1 MMKKWIR
8 RLTQTQ
14 MIVIGFCLVILT
26 GTLLLMLPVS
36 TREGVV
42 TSPVDALFT
51 TVSASC
57 VTGLIIADTYQ
68 YWSMFGQIVIICLI
82 QIGGLGFMTIGVFF
96 AMVLRKKI
104 GLWVRGTLQESVNFM
119 QTGGIV
125 RLAKKI
131 IMGTA
136 IFEGTGALILSIHFS
151 RTMEPAQA
159 VYYGIFHSVSAFCNA
174 GFDLMGKDGEY
185 ISLTGYSGDWVVNL
199 VIMLLIIIGG
209 IGFFIW
215 NDLSEHKL
223 YFWRWRLHTKITILM
238 TLILI
243 FGGAAVLF
251 VLEYN
256 NTLVGRPV
264 DEQILCSLFGSVTA
278 RTAGF
283 NTVDTA
289 ALTDSSKL
297 FTSLLMFIG
306 GSPGSTAGGIKTT
319 TFVVLIAYVYS
330 ALFDK
335 KECSMFGRRLSTDAI
350 HKASTV
356 LCTNLILCVTAVL
369 IIVTATSLDVTDVI
383 FEVASAMGT
392 VGMSA
397 GITRDLDTVSKL
409 VLIFLMFCGRVGSM
423 TFALSLKGHK
433 VEPPVKLP
441 EEQVMIG

>member
-1 MMKKWIR
+1 MKKIIR

-14 MIVIGFCLVILT
+14 MIVIGFCLVILS
-26 GTLLLMLPVS
+26 GTILLMLPIS

-42 TSPVDALFT
+42 TSPIDALFT

-68 YWSMFGQIVIICLI
+68 YWSIFGQIVIISLI

-96 AMVLRKKI
+96 AVVLRKKI
-104 GLWVRGTLQESVNFM
+104 GLWVRGTLQESVNIM

-131 IMGTA
+131 IIGTA
-136 IFEGTGALILSIHFS
+136 VFEGTGALILSIHFS
-151 RTMEPAQA
+151 RTMDWGQA

-185 ISLTGYSGDWVVNL
+185 ISLTVYSGDWTVNL

-215 NDLSEHKL
+215 NDLSENKL
-223 YFWRWRLHTKITILM
+223 HFRRWKLHTKITILM
-238 TLILI
+238 TLALV

-251 VLEYN
+251 ALEYN
-256 NTLVGRPV
+256 NTLAGRPL

-297 FTSLLMFIG
+297 FTALLMFIG

-319 TFVVLIAYVYS
+319 TFVVLAASVYS
-330 ALFDK
+330 GLFDK
-335 KECSMFGRRLSTDAI
+335 RECSMFGRRLSRDVVR
-350 HKASTV
+350 KASTV
-356 LCTNLILCVTAVL
+356 LCTNLMLCVTAVL

-397 GITRDLDTVSKL
+397 GITRDLDAVSKIS
-409 VLIFLMFCGRVGSM
+409 LIFLMFCGRVGSM

-433 VEPPVKLP
+433 VEPPVRLP
-441 EEQVMIG
+441 EEEVMIG

>member
-1 MMKKWIR
+1 MKKMIR

-14 MIVIGFCLVILT
+14 MIVIGFCLVILS
-26 GTLLLMLPVS
+26 GTILLMLPIS

-42 TSPVDALFT
+42 TSPIDALFT

-68 YWSMFGQIVIICLI
+68 YWSIFGQIVIISLI

-96 AMVLRKKI
+96 AVVLRKKI
-104 GLWVRGTLQESVNFM
+104 GLWVRGTLQESVNIM

-131 IMGTA
+131 IIGTA
-136 IFEGTGALILSIHFS
+136 VFEGTGALILSIHFS
-151 RTMEPAQA
+151 RTMDWGQA

-185 ISLTGYSGDWVVNL
+185 ISLTGYSGDWTVNL

-215 NDLSEHKL
+215 NDLSENKL
-223 YFWRWRLHTKITILM
+223 HFRRWKLHTKITILM
-238 TLILI
+238 TLALV

-251 VLEYN
+251 ALEYN
-256 NTLVGRPV
+256 NTLAGRPL

-283 NTVDTA
+283 NTLDTA

-297 FTSLLMFIG
+297 FTALLMFIG

-319 TFVVLIAYVYS
+319 TFVVLAASVYS
-330 ALFDK
+330 GLFDK
-335 KECSMFGRRLSTDAI
+335 RECSMFGRRLSRDVVR
-350 HKASTV
+350 KASTV
-356 LCTNLILCVTAVL
+356 LCTNLMLCVTAVL

-397 GITRDLDTVSKL
+397 GITRNLDAVSKIS
-409 VLIFLMFCGRVGSM
+409 LIFLMFCGRVGSM

-433 VEPPVKLP
+433 VEPPVRLP
-441 EEQVMIG
+441 EEEVMIG

>member
-1 MMKKWIR
+1 MKKMIR

-14 MIVIGFCLVILT
+14 MIVIGFCLVILS
-26 GTLLLMLPVS
+26 GTILLMLPIS

-42 TSPVDALFT
+42 TPPIDALFT

-68 YWSMFGQIVIICLI
+68 YWSIFGQIVIISLI

-96 AMVLRKKI
+96 AVVLRKKI
-104 GLWVRGTLQESVNFM
+104 GLWVRGTLQESVNIM

-131 IMGTA
+131 IIGTA
-136 IFEGTGALILSIHFS
+136 VFEGTGALILSIHFS
-151 RTMEPAQA
+151 RTMDWGQA

-185 ISLTGYSGDWVVNL
+185 ISLTGYSGDWTVNL

-215 NDLSEHKL
+215 NDLSENKL
-223 YFWRWRLHTKITILM
+223 HFRRWKLHTKITILM
-238 TLILI
+238 TLALV

-256 NTLVGRPV
+256 NTLAGRPL

-297 FTSLLMFIG
+297 FTALLMFIG

-319 TFVVLIAYVYS
+319 TFVVLAASVYS
-330 ALFDK
+330 GLFDK
-335 KECSMFGRRLSTDAI
+335 RECSMFGRRLSRDVVR
-350 HKASTV
+350 KASTV
-356 LCTNLILCVTAVL
+356 LCTNLMLCVTAVL

-397 GITRDLDTVSKL
+397 GITRDMDAVSKIS
-409 VLIFLMFCGRVGSM
+409 LIFLMFCGRVGSM

-433 VEPPVKLP
+433 VEPPVRLP
-441 EEQVMIG
+441 EEEVMIG

>member
-1 MMKKWIR
+1 MKKIIR

-14 MIVIGFCLVILT
+14 MIVIGFCLVILS
-26 GTLLLMLPVS
+26 GTILLMLPIS

-42 TSPVDALFT
+42 TSPIDALFT

-68 YWSMFGQIVIICLI
+68 YWSIFGQIVIISLI

-96 AMVLRKKI
+96 AVVLRKKI
-104 GLWVRGTLQESVNFM
+104 GLWVRGTLQESVNIM

-131 IMGTA
+131 IIGTA
-136 IFEGTGALILSIHFS
+136 VFEGTGALILSIHFS
-151 RTMEPAQA
+151 RTMDWGQA

-185 ISLTGYSGDWVVNL
+185 ISLTGYSGDWTVNL

-215 NDLSEHKL
+215 NDLSENKL
-223 YFWRWRLHTKITILM
+223 HFRRWKLHTKITILM
-238 TLILI
+238 TLALV

-251 VLEYN
+251 ALEYN
-256 NTLVGRPV
+256 NTLAGRSL

-297 FTSLLMFIG
+297 FTALLMFIG

-319 TFVVLIAYVYS
+319 TFVVLAASVYS
-330 ALFDK
+330 GLFDK
-335 KECSMFGRRLSTDAI
+335 RECSMFGRRLSRDVVR
-350 HKASTV
+350 KASTV
-356 LCTNLILCVTAVL
+356 LCTNLMLCVTAVL
-369 IIVTATSLDVTDVI
+369 IIVTATSLGVTDVI

-397 GITRDLDTVSKL
+397 GITRDLDAVSKIS
-409 VLIFLMFCGRVGSM
+409 LIFLMFCGRVGSM

-433 VEPPVKLP
+433 VEPPVRLP
-441 EEQVMIG
+441 EEEVMIG

>member
-1 MMKKWIR
+1 MKKIIR

-14 MIVIGFCLVILT
+14 MIVIGFCLVILS
-26 GTLLLMLPVS
+26 GTILLMLPIS

-42 TSPVDALFT
+42 TSPIDALFT

-68 YWSMFGQIVIICLI
+68 YWSIFGQIVIISLI

-96 AMVLRKKI
+96 AVVLRKKI
-104 GLWVRGTLQESVNFM
+104 GLWVRGTLQESVNIM

-131 IMGTA
+131 IIGTA
-136 IFEGTGALILSIHFS
+136 VFEGTGALILSIHFS
-151 RTMEPAQA
+151 RTMDWGQA

-185 ISLTGYSGDWVVNL
+185 ISLTGYSGDWTVNL

-215 NDLSEHKL
+215 NDLSENKL
-223 YFWRWRLHTKITILM
+223 HFRRWKLHTEITILM
-238 TLILI
+238 TLALV

-251 VLEYN
+251 ALEYN
-256 NTLVGRPV
+256 NTLAGRPL

-283 NTVDTA
+283 NTLDTA

-297 FTSLLMFIG
+297 FTALLMFIG
-306 GSPGSTAGGIKTT
+306 GSPGSSAGGI
-319 TFVVLIAYVYS
+319 
-330 ALFDK
+330 
-335 KECSMFGRRLSTDAI
+335 
-350 HKASTV
+350 
-356 LCTNLILCVTAVL
+356 
-369 IIVTATSLDVTDVI
+369 
-383 FEVASAMGT
+383 
-392 VGMSA
+392 
-397 GITRDLDTVSKL
+397 
-409 VLIFLMFCGRVGSM
+409 
-423 TFALSLKGHK
+423 
-433 VEPPVKLP
+433 
-441 EEQVMIG
+441 

>member
-1 MMKKWIR
+1 MIKKLIR

-36 TREGVV
+36 TREGIV
-42 TSPVDALFT
+42 TPPVNALFT
-51 TVSASC
+51 AVSASC
-57 VTGLIIADTYQ
+57 VTGLVIADTYQ
-68 YWSMFGQIVIICLI
+68 YWSMFGQCVILLLI

-96 AMVLRKKI
+96 AIVLRRKI

-119 QTGGIV
+119 QTGGVV

-136 IFEGTGALILSIHFS
+136 LFEGAGALILAIRFG
-151 RTMEPAQA
+151 RTMDVGQA
-159 VYYGIFHSVSAFCNA
+159 LYYGVFHSVSAFCNA
-174 GFDLMGKDGEY
+174 GFDLMGKDGAY
-185 ISLTGYSGDWVVNL
+185 ISLTEYSGDWVVNL

-215 NDLSEHKL
+215 NDITETGLHIR
-223 YFWRWRLHTKITILM
+223 RWSLHTKITILM

-243 FGGAAVLF
+243 FGGAALLL
-251 VLEYN
+251 VLEYD
-256 NTLVGRPV
+256 NTLVGRPLN
-264 DEQILCSLFGSVTA
+264 EQILCSLFGSVTA

-283 NTVDTA
+283 NTVDTG

-297 FTSLLMFIG
+297 LTTVLMFIG

-319 TFVVLIAYVYS
+319 TAIVLLASVVS
-330 ALFDK
+330 GLFQK
-335 KECSMFGRRLSTDAI
+335 RECSLFGRRIGEDTI
-350 HKASTV
+350 RKAGTV
-356 LCTNLILCVTAVL
+356 LCTNLMLSVAAVL
-369 IIVTATSLDVTDVI
+369 IIVTASSLDVTDVM

-397 GITRDLDTVSKL
+397 GITRDLGTVSKL
-409 VLIFLMFCGRVGSM
+409 VLIFLMFCGRIGSF

-441 EEQVMIG
+441 EEKVMIG

>member
-1 MMKKWIR
+1 MKKMIR

-14 MIVIGFCLVILT
+14 MIVIGFCLVILS
-26 GTLLLMLPVS
+26 GTILLMLPIS

-42 TSPVDALFT
+42 TPPIDALFT

-68 YWSMFGQIVIICLI
+68 YWSIFGQIVIISLI

-96 AMVLRKKI
+96 AVVLRKKI
-104 GLWVRGTLQESVNFM
+104 GLWVRGTLQESVNIM

-131 IMGTA
+131 IIGTA
-136 IFEGTGALILSIHFS
+136 VFEGTGALILSIHFS
-151 RTMEPAQA
+151 RTMDWGQA

-185 ISLTGYSGDWVVNL
+185 ISLTGYSGDWTVNL

-215 NDLSEHKL
+215 NDLSENKL
-223 YFWRWRLHTKITILM
+223 HFRRWKLHTKITILM
-238 TLILI
+238 TLALV

-256 NTLVGRPV
+256 NTLAGRPL

-297 FTSLLMFIG
+297 FTALLMFIG

-319 TFVVLIAYVYS
+319 TFVVLAASVYS
-330 ALFDK
+330 GLFDK
-335 KECSMFGRRLSTDAI
+335 RECSMFGRRLSRDVVR
-350 HKASTV
+350 KASTV
-356 LCTNLILCVTAVL
+356 LCTNLMLCVTAVL

-397 GITRDLDTVSKL
+397 GITRDMDAVSKIS
-409 VLIFLMFCGRVGSM
+409 LIFLMFCGRVGSM
-423 TFALSLKGHK
+423 TFALSLK
-433 VEPPVKLP
+433 
-441 EEQVMIG
+441 

>member
-1 MMKKWIR
+1 MKKIIR

-14 MIVIGFCLVILT
+14 MIVIGFCLVILS
-26 GTLLLMLPVS
+26 GTILLMLPIS

-42 TSPVDALFT
+42 TSPIDALFT

-68 YWSMFGQIVIICLI
+68 YWSIFGQIVIISLI

-96 AMVLRKKI
+96 AVVLRKKI
-104 GLWVRGTLQESVNFM
+104 GLWVRGTLQESVNIM

-131 IMGTA
+131 IIGTA
-136 IFEGTGALILSIHFS
+136 VFEGTGALILSIHFS
-151 RTMEPAQA
+151 RTMDWGQA

-185 ISLTGYSGDWVVNL
+185 ISLTGYSGDWTVNL

-215 NDLSEHKL
+215 NDLSENKL
-223 YFWRWRLHTKITILM
+223 HFRRWKLHTKITILM
-238 TLILI
+238 TLALV

-251 VLEYN
+251 AIEYN
-256 NTLVGRPV
+256 NTLAGRPL

-297 FTSLLMFIG
+297 FTALLMFIG

-319 TFVVLIAYVYS
+319 TFVVLAASVYS
-330 ALFDK
+330 GLFDK
-335 KECSMFGRRLSTDAI
+335 RECSMFGRRLSRDVVR
-350 HKASTV
+350 KASTV
-356 LCTNLILCVTAVL
+356 LCTNLMLCVTAVL

-397 GITRDLDTVSKL
+397 GITRDLDAVSKIS
-409 VLIFLMFCGRVGSM
+409 LIFLMFCGRVGSM

-433 VEPPVKLP
+433 VEPPVRLP
-441 EEQVMIG
+441 EEEVMIG

>member
-1 MMKKWIR
+1 MKKMIR

-14 MIVIGFCLVILT
+14 MIVIGFCLVILS
-26 GTLLLMLPVS
+26 GTILLMLPIS

-42 TSPVDALFT
+42 TPPIDALFT

-68 YWSMFGQIVIICLI
+68 YWSIFGQIVIISLI

-96 AMVLRKKI
+96 AVVLRKKI
-104 GLWVRGTLQESVNFM
+104 GLWVRGTLQESVNIM

-131 IMGTA
+131 IIGTA
-136 IFEGTGALILSIHFS
+136 VFEGTGALILSIHFS
-151 RTMEPAQA
+151 RTMDWGQA

-185 ISLTGYSGDWVVNL
+185 ISLTGYSGDWTVNL

-215 NDLSEHKL
+215 NDLSENKL
-223 YFWRWRLHTKITILM
+223 HFRRWKLHTKITILM
-238 TLILI
+238 TLALV

-256 NTLVGRPV
+256 NTLAGRPL

-297 FTSLLMFIG
+297 FTALLMFIG
-306 GSPGSTAGGIKTT
+306 GSPGSTAGGMKTT
-319 TFVVLIAYVYS
+319 TFVVLAASVYS
-330 ALFDK
+330 GLFDK
-335 KECSMFGRRLSTDAI
+335 RECSMFGRRLSRDVVR
-350 HKASTV
+350 KASTV
-356 LCTNLILCVTAVL
+356 LCTNLMLCVTAVL

-397 GITRDLDTVSKL
+397 GITRDMDAVSKIS
-409 VLIFLMFCGRVGSM
+409 LIFLMFCGRVGSM

-433 VEPPVKLP
+433 VEPPVRLP
-441 EEQVMIG
+441 EEEVMIG

>member
-1 MMKKWIR
+1 MKKIIR

-14 MIVIGFCLVILT
+14 MIVIGFCLVILS
-26 GTLLLMLPVS
+26 GTILLMLPIS

-42 TSPVDALFT
+42 TSPIDALFT

-68 YWSMFGQIVIICLI
+68 YWSIFGQIVIISLI

-96 AMVLRKKI
+96 AVVLRKKI
-104 GLWVRGTLQESVNFM
+104 GLWVRGTLQESVNIM

-131 IMGTA
+131 IIGTA
-136 IFEGTGALILSIHFS
+136 VFEGTGALILSIHFS
-151 RTMEPAQA
+151 RTMDWGQA

-185 ISLTGYSGDWVVNL
+185 ISLTGYSGDWTVNL

-215 NDLSEHKL
+215 NDLSENKL
-223 YFWRWRLHTKITILM
+223 HFRRWKLHTKITILM
-238 TLILI
+238 TLALV

-251 VLEYN
+251 ALEYN
-256 NTLVGRPV
+256 NTLAGRPL

-297 FTSLLMFIG
+297 FTALLMFIG

-319 TFVVLIAYVYS
+319 TFVVLAASVYS
-330 ALFDK
+330 GLFDK
-335 KECSMFGRRLSTDAI
+335 RECSMFGRRLSRDVVR
-350 HKASTV
+350 KASTV
-356 LCTNLILCVTAVL
+356 LCTNLMLCVTAVL

-397 GITRDLDTVSKL
+397 GITRDMDAVSKIS
-409 VLIFLMFCGRVGSM
+409 LIFLMFCGRVGSM

-433 VEPPVKLP
+433 VEPPVRLP
-441 EEQVMIG
+441 EEEVMIG

>member
-1 MMKKWIR
+1 MIKRWLR

-14 MIVIGFCLVILT
+14 MILIGFCMVEVI
-26 GTLLLMLPVS
+26 GTLLLMLPIS
-36 TREGVV
+36 TRAGVV
-42 TSPVDALFT
+42 TPPVNALFT
-51 TVSASC
+51 AVSSSC
-57 VTGLIIADTYQ
+57 VTGLVIADTYQ
-68 YWSMFGQIVIICLI
+68 YWSTFGQCVILFLI

-96 AMVLRKKI
+96 AIVLRKKI

-119 QTGGIV
+119 QTGGVV

-131 IMGTA
+131 IIGTA
-136 IFEGTGALILSIHFS
+136 IFEGTGAVILALRFS
-151 RTMEPAQA
+151 QTMEPGQA
-159 VYYGIFHSVSAFCNA
+159 VYYGIFHSISAFCNA
-174 GFDLMGKDGEY
+174 GFDLMGKDGAY
-185 ISLTGYSGDWVVNL
+185 VSLTGYSGDWVVNM

-215 NDLSEHKL
+215 SDLAENGLHIR
-223 YFWRWRLHTKITILM
+223 RWKLHTKITILM

-243 FGGAAVLF
+243 FGGAALLYVF
-251 VLEYN
+251 EYN
-256 NTLVGRPV
+256 NTLVGRPL

-297 FTSLLMFIG
+297 LTIILMFIG

-319 TFVVLIAYVYS
+319 TAVVLFAS
-330 ALFDK
+330 AAAGLFQK
-335 KECSMFGRRLSTDAI
+335 KECSMFGRRVGEDAVK
-350 HKASTV
+350 KACTV
-356 LCTNLILCVTAVL
+356 LCINLMLCVTAVL
-369 IIVTATSLDVTDVI
+369 IIVTASSIDVTDVM

-397 GITRDLDTVSKL
+397 GITRDLGTVSRL
-409 VLIFLMFCGRVGSM
+409 VLIFLMFCGRVGSF

>member
-68 YWSMFGQIVIICLI
+68 YWSIFGQIVIICLI

-159 VYYGIFHSVSAFCNA
+159 VYYGIFHSISAFCNA

-185 ISLTGYSGDWVVNL
+185 VSLTGYSGDWVVNL

>member
-1 MMKKWIR
+1 MIKKLIR

-36 TREGVV
+36 TREGIV
-42 TSPVDALFT
+42 TPPVNALFT
-51 TVSASC
+51 AVSASC
-57 VTGLIIADTYQ
+57 VTGLVIADTYQ
-68 YWSMFGQIVIICLI
+68 YWSMFGQCVILLLI

-96 AMVLRKKI
+96 AIVLRKKI
-104 GLWVRGTLQESVNFM
+104 GLWVRGTLQESVNIM

-131 IMGTA
+131 IIGTA
-136 IFEGTGALILSIHFS
+136 VIEGLGALILAARFS
-151 RTMEPAQA
+151 RTMEAGQA
-159 VYYGIFHSVSAFCNA
+159 VYYGIFHSISAFCNA
-174 GFDLMGKDGEY
+174 GFDLMGKNGEY
-185 ISLTGYSGDWVVNL
+185 ISLTEYSGDWVVNI

-215 NDLSEHKL
+215 NDLSENKL
-223 YFWRWRLHTKITILM
+223 NFRRYRLHTKITILM
-238 TLILI
+238 TLALI
-243 FGGAAVLF
+243 FGGAFLLF
-251 VLEYN
+251 IFEYG
-256 NTLVGRPV
+256 NTLAGRPL

-283 NTVDTA
+283 NTVDTG

-297 FTSLLMFIG
+297 LTTLLMFIG

-319 TFVVLIAYVYS
+319 TAAVLIAYVS
-330 ALFDK
+330 ASLFQK
-335 KECSMFGRRLSTDAI
+335 KECSMFGRRLDDDAVR
-350 HKASTV
+350 KASTV
-356 LCTNLILCVTAVL
+356 LW
-369 IIVTATSLDVTDVI
+369 LDVTDVM

-397 GITRDLDTVSKL
+397 GITRDLGNLSKL
-409 VLIFLMFCGRVGSM
+409 VLIFLMFCGRIGSM

-433 VEPPVKLP
+433 VDPPVKLP
-441 EEQVMIG
+441 AEQVMIG

>member
-1 MMKKWIR
+1 MKKIIR

-14 MIVIGFCLVILT
+14 MIVIGFCLVILS
-26 GTLLLMLPVS
+26 GTILLMLPIS

-42 TSPVDALFT
+42 TPPIDALFT

-68 YWSMFGQIVIICLI
+68 YWSIFGQIVIISLI

-96 AMVLRKKI
+96 AVVLRKKI
-104 GLWVRGTLQESVNFM
+104 GLWVRGTLQESVNIM

-131 IMGTA
+131 IIGTA
-136 IFEGTGALILSIHFS
+136 VFEGTGALILSIHFS
-151 RTMEPAQA
+151 RTMDWGQA

-185 ISLTGYSGDWVVNL
+185 ISLTGYSGDWTVNL

-215 NDLSEHKL
+215 NDLSENKL
-223 YFWRWRLHTKITILM
+223 HFRRWKLHTKITILM
-238 TLILI
+238 TLALV

-251 VLEYN
+251 ALEYN
-256 NTLVGRPV
+256 NTLAGRPL

-297 FTSLLMFIG
+297 FTALLMFIG

-319 TFVVLIAYVYS
+319 TFVVLAASVYS
-330 ALFDK
+330 GLFDK
-335 KECSMFGRRLSTDAI
+335 RECSMFGRRLSRDVVR
-350 HKASTV
+350 KASTV
-356 LCTNLILCVTAVL
+356 LCTNLMLCVTAVL

-397 GITRDLDTVSKL
+397 GITRNLDAVSKIS
-409 VLIFLMFCGRVGSM
+409 LIFLMFCGRVGSM

-433 VEPPVKLP
+433 VEPPVRLP
-441 EEQVMIG
+441 EEEVMIG

>member
-1 MMKKWIR
+1 MKKMIR

-14 MIVIGFCLVILT
+14 MIVIGFCLVILS
-26 GTLLLMLPVS
+26 GTILLMLPIS

-42 TSPVDALFT
+42 TPPIDALFT

-68 YWSMFGQIVIICLI
+68 YWSIFGQIVIISLI

-96 AMVLRKKI
+96 AVVLRKKI
-104 GLWVRGTLQESVNFM
+104 GLWVRGTLQESVNIM

-131 IMGTA
+131 IIGTA
-136 IFEGTGALILSIHFS
+136 VFEGTGALILSIHFS
-151 RTMEPAQA
+151 RTMDWGQA

-185 ISLTGYSGDWVVNL
+185 ISLTGYSGDWTVNL

-215 NDLSEHKL
+215 NDLSENKL
-223 YFWRWRLHTKITILM
+223 HFRRWKLHTKITILM
-238 TLILI
+238 TLALV

-256 NTLVGRPV
+256 NTLAGRPL

-297 FTSLLMFIG
+297 FTALLMFIG

-319 TFVVLIAYVYS
+319 TFVVLAASVYS
-330 ALFDK
+330 GLFDK
-335 KECSMFGRRLSTDAI
+335 RECSMFGRRLSRDVVR
-350 HKASTV
+350 KASTV
-356 LCTNLILCVTAVL
+356 LCTNLMLCVTAVL

-397 GITRDLDTVSKL
+397 GITRDLDAVSKIS
-409 VLIFLMFCGRVGSM
+409 LIFLMFCGRVGSM

-433 VEPPVKLP
+433 VEPPVRLP
-441 EEQVMIG
+441 EEEVMIG

>member
-1 MMKKWIR
+1 MKKIIR

-14 MIVIGFCLVILT
+14 MIVIGFCLVILS
-26 GTLLLMLPVS
+26 GTILLMLPIS

-42 TSPVDALFT
+42 TSPIDALFT

-68 YWSMFGQIVIICLI
+68 YWSIFGQIVIISLI

-96 AMVLRKKI
+96 AVVLRKKI
-104 GLWVRGTLQESVNFM
+104 GLWVRGTLQESVNIM

-131 IMGTA
+131 IIGTA
-136 IFEGTGALILSIHFS
+136 VFEGTGALILSIHFS
-151 RTMEPAQA
+151 RTMDWGQA

-185 ISLTGYSGDWVVNL
+185 ISLTGYSGDWTVNL

-215 NDLSEHKL
+215 NDLSENKL
-223 YFWRWRLHTKITILM
+223 HFRRWKLHTKITILM
-238 TLILI
+238 TLALV

-251 VLEYN
+251 ALEYN
-256 NTLVGRPV
+256 NTLAGRPL

-283 NTVDTA
+283 NTLDTA

-297 FTSLLMFIG
+297 FTALLMFIG

-319 TFVVLIAYVYS
+319 TFVVLAASVYS
-330 ALFDK
+330 GLFDK
-335 KECSMFGRRLSTDAI
+335 RECSMFGRRLSRDVVR
-350 HKASTV
+350 KASTV
-356 LCTNLILCVTAVL
+356 LCTNLMLCVTAVL

-397 GITRDLDTVSKL
+397 GITRNLDAVSKIS
-409 VLIFLMFCGRVGSM
+409 LIFLMFCGRVGSM

-433 VEPPVKLP
+433 VEPPVRLP
-441 EEQVMIG
+441 EEEVMIG

>member
-1 MMKKWIR
+1 MKKIIR

-14 MIVIGFCLVILT
+14 MIVIGFCLVILS
-26 GTLLLMLPVS
+26 GTILLMLPIS

-42 TSPVDALFT
+42 TSPIDALFT

-68 YWSMFGQIVIICLI
+68 YWSIFGQIVIISLI

-96 AMVLRKKI
+96 AVVLRKKI
-104 GLWVRGTLQESVNFM
+104 GLWVRGTLQESVNIM

-131 IMGTA
+131 IIGTA
-136 IFEGTGALILSIHFS
+136 VFEGTGALILSIHFS
-151 RTMEPAQA
+151 RTMDWGQS

-185 ISLTGYSGDWVVNL
+185 ISLTGYSGDWTVNL

-215 NDLSEHKL
+215 NDLSENKL
-223 YFWRWRLHTKITILM
+223 HFRRWKLHTKITILM
-238 TLILI
+238 TLALV

-251 VLEYN
+251 ALEYN
-256 NTLVGRPV
+256 NTLAGRPL

-297 FTSLLMFIG
+297 FTALLMFIG

-319 TFVVLIAYVYS
+319 TFVVLAASVYS
-330 ALFDK
+330 GLFDK
-335 KECSMFGRRLSTDAI
+335 RECSMFGRRLSRDVVR
-350 HKASTV
+350 KASTV
-356 LCTNLILCVTAVL
+356 LCTNLMLCVTAVL

-397 GITRDLDTVSKL
+397 GITRNLDAVSKIS
-409 VLIFLMFCGRVGSM
+409 LIFLMFCGRVGSM

-433 VEPPVKLP
+433 VEPPVRLP
-441 EEQVMIG
+441 EEEVMIG

>member
-1 MMKKWIR
+1 MKKIIR

-14 MIVIGFCLVILT
+14 MIVIGFCLVILS
-26 GTLLLMLPVS
+26 GTILLMLPIS
-36 TREGVV
+36 TSEGVV
-42 TSPVDALFT
+42 TSPIDALFT

-68 YWSMFGQIVIICLI
+68 YWSIFGQIVIISLI

-96 AMVLRKKI
+96 AVVLRKKI
-104 GLWVRGTLQESVNFM
+104 GLWVRGTLQESVNIM

-131 IMGTA
+131 IIGTA
-136 IFEGTGALILSIHFS
+136 VFEGTGALILSIHFS
-151 RTMEPAQA
+151 RTMDWGQA

-185 ISLTGYSGDWVVNL
+185 ISLTGYSGDWTVNL

-215 NDLSEHKL
+215 NDLSENKL
-223 YFWRWRLHTKITILM
+223 HFRRWKLHTKITILM
-238 TLILI
+238 TLALV

-251 VLEYN
+251 ALEYN
-256 NTLVGRPV
+256 NTLAGRPL

-297 FTSLLMFIG
+297 FTALLMFIG

-319 TFVVLIAYVYS
+319 TFVVLAASVYS
-330 ALFDK
+330 GLFDK
-335 KECSMFGRRLSTDAI
+335 RECSMFGRRLSRDVVR
-350 HKASTV
+350 KASTV
-356 LCTNLILCVTAVL
+356 LCTNLMLCVTAVL

-397 GITRDLDTVSKL
+397 GITRDLDAVSKIS
-409 VLIFLMFCGRVGSM
+409 LIFLMFCGRVGSM

-433 VEPPVKLP
+433 VEPPVRLP
-441 EEQVMIG
+441 EEEVMIG

>member
-1 MMKKWIR
+1 MKKMIR

-14 MIVIGFCLVILT
+14 MIVIGFCLVILS
-26 GTLLLMLPVS
+26 GTILLMLPIS

-42 TSPVDALFT
+42 TPPIDALFT

-68 YWSMFGQIVIICLI
+68 YWSIFGQIVIISLI

-96 AMVLRKKI
+96 AVVLRKKI
-104 GLWVRGTLQESVNFM
+104 GLWVRGTLQESVNIM

-131 IMGTA
+131 IIGTA
-136 IFEGTGALILSIHFS
+136 VFEGTGALILSIHFS
-151 RTMEPAQA
+151 RTMDWGQA

-185 ISLTGYSGDWVVNL
+185 ISLTGYSGDWTVNL

-215 NDLSEHKL
+215 NDLSENKL
-223 YFWRWRLHTKITILM
+223 HFRRWKLHTKITILM
-238 TLILI
+238 TLALV

-256 NTLVGRPV
+256 NTLAGRPL

-297 FTSLLMFIG
+297 FTVLLMFIG

-319 TFVVLIAYVYS
+319 TFVVLAASVYS
-330 ALFDK
+330 GLFDK
-335 KECSMFGRRLSTDAI
+335 RECSMFGRRLSRDVVR
-350 HKASTV
+350 KASTV
-356 LCTNLILCVTAVL
+356 LCTNLMLCVTAVL

-397 GITRDLDTVSKL
+397 GITRDMDAVSKIS
-409 VLIFLMFCGRVGSM
+409 LIFLMFCGRVGSM

-433 VEPPVKLP
+433 VEPPVRLP
-441 EEQVMIG
+441 EEEVMIG

>member
-1 MMKKWIR
+1 M
-8 RLTQTQ
+8 
-14 MIVIGFCLVILT
+14 
-26 GTLLLMLPVS
+26 
-36 TREGVV
+36 
-42 TSPVDALFT
+42 
-51 TVSASC
+51 
-57 VTGLIIADTYQ
+57 
-68 YWSMFGQIVIICLI
+68 
-82 QIGGLGFMTIGVFF
+82 
-96 AMVLRKKI
+96 
-104 GLWVRGTLQESVNFM
+104 RGTLQESVNIM

-131 IMGTA
+131 IIGTA
-136 IFEGTGALILSIHFS
+136 VFEGTGALILSIHFS
-151 RTMEPAQA
+151 RTMDWGQA

-185 ISLTGYSGDWVVNL
+185 ISLTGYSGDWTVNL

-215 NDLSEHKL
+215 NDLSENKL
-223 YFWRWRLHTKITILM
+223 HFRRWKLHTKITILM
-238 TLILI
+238 TLALV

-251 VLEYN
+251 ALEYN
-256 NTLVGRPV
+256 NTLAGRPL

-283 NTVDTA
+283 NTLDTA

-297 FTSLLMFIG
+297 FTALLMFIG

-319 TFVVLIAYVYS
+319 TFVVLAASVYS
-330 ALFDK
+330 GLFDK
-335 KECSMFGRRLSTDAI
+335 RECSMFGRRLSRDVVR
-350 HKASTV
+350 KASTV
-356 LCTNLILCVTAVL
+356 LCTNLMLCVTAVL

-397 GITRDLDTVSKL
+397 GITRDLDAVSKIS
-409 VLIFLMFCGRVGSM
+409 LIFLMFCGRVGSM

-433 VEPPVKLP
+433 VEPPVRLP
-441 EEQVMIG
+441 EEEVMIG

>member
-1 MMKKWIR
+1 MKKMIR

-14 MIVIGFCLVILT
+14 MIVIGFCLVILS
-26 GTLLLMLPVS
+26 GTILLMLPIS

-42 TSPVDALFT
+42 TPPIDALFT

-68 YWSMFGQIVIICLI
+68 YWSIFGQIVIISLI

-96 AMVLRKKI
+96 AVVLRKKI
-104 GLWVRGTLQESVNFM
+104 GLWVRGTLQESVNIM

-131 IMGTA
+131 IIGTA
-136 IFEGTGALILSIHFS
+136 VFEGTGALILSIHFS
-151 RTMEPAQA
+151 RTMDWGQA

-185 ISLTGYSGDWVVNL
+185 ISLTGYSGDWTVNL

-215 NDLSEHKL
+215 NDLSENKL
-223 YFWRWRLHTKITILM
+223 HFRRWKLHTKITILM
-238 TLILI
+238 TLALV

-251 VLEYN
+251 ALEYN
-256 NTLVGRPV
+256 NTLAGRPL

-297 FTSLLMFIG
+297 FTALLMFIG

-319 TFVVLIAYVYS
+319 TFVVLAASVYS
-330 ALFDK
+330 GLFDK
-335 KECSMFGRRLSTDAI
+335 RECSMFGRRLSRDVVR
-350 HKASTV
+350 KASTV
-356 LCTNLILCVTAVL
+356 LCTNLMLCVTAVL

-397 GITRDLDTVSKL
+397 GITRDMDAVSKIS
-409 VLIFLMFCGRVGSM
+409 LIFLMFCGRVGSM

-433 VEPPVKLP
+433 VEPPVRLP
-441 EEQVMIG
+441 EEEVMIG

>member
-1 MMKKWIR
+1 MKKIIR

-14 MIVIGFCLVILT
+14 MIVIGFCLVILS
-26 GTLLLMLPVS
+26 GTILLMLPIS

-42 TSPVDALFT
+42 TSSIDALFT

-68 YWSMFGQIVIICLI
+68 YWSIFGQIVIISLI

-96 AMVLRKKI
+96 AVVLRKKI
-104 GLWVRGTLQESVNFM
+104 GLWVRGTLQESVNIM

-131 IMGTA
+131 IIGTA
-136 IFEGTGALILSIHFS
+136 VFEGTGALILSIHFS
-151 RTMEPAQA
+151 RTMDWGQA

-185 ISLTGYSGDWVVNL
+185 ISLTGYSGDWTVNL

-215 NDLSEHKL
+215 NDLSENKL
-223 YFWRWRLHTKITILM
+223 HFRRWKLHTKITILM
-238 TLILI
+238 TLALV

-251 VLEYN
+251 ALEYN
-256 NTLVGRPV
+256 NTLAGRPL

-297 FTSLLMFIG
+297 FTALLMFIG

-319 TFVVLIAYVYS
+319 TFVVLAASVYS
-330 ALFDK
+330 GLFDK
-335 KECSMFGRRLSTDAI
+335 RECSMFGRRLSRDVVR
-350 HKASTV
+350 KASTV
-356 LCTNLILCVTAVL
+356 LCTNLMLCVTAVL
-369 IIVTATSLDVTDVI
+369 IIVTATSLGVTDVI

-397 GITRDLDTVSKL
+397 GITRDLDAVSKIS
-409 VLIFLMFCGRVGSM
+409 LIFLMFCGRVGSM

-433 VEPPVKLP
+433 VEPPVRLP
-441 EEQVMIG
+441 EEEVMIG

>member
-1 MMKKWIR
+1 MKKIIR

-14 MIVIGFCLVILT
+14 MIVIGFCLVILS
-26 GTLLLMLPVS
+26 GTILLMLPIS

-42 TSPVDALFT
+42 TPPIDALFT

-68 YWSMFGQIVIICLI
+68 YWSIFGQIVIISLI

-96 AMVLRKKI
+96 AVVLRKKI
-104 GLWVRGTLQESVNFM
+104 GLWVRGTLQESVNIM

-131 IMGTA
+131 IIGTA
-136 IFEGTGALILSIHFS
+136 VFEGTGALILSIHFS
-151 RTMEPAQA
+151 RTMDWGQA

-185 ISLTGYSGDWVVNL
+185 ISLTGYSGDWTVNL

-215 NDLSEHKL
+215 NDLSENKL
-223 YFWRWRLHTKITILM
+223 HFRRWKLHTKITILM
-238 TLILI
+238 TLALV

-256 NTLVGRPV
+256 NTLAGRPL

-297 FTSLLMFIG
+297 FTALLMFIG

-319 TFVVLIAYVYS
+319 TFVVLAASVYS
-330 ALFDK
+330 GLFDK
-335 KECSMFGRRLSTDAI
+335 RECSMFGRRLSRDVVR
-350 HKASTV
+350 KASTV
-356 LCTNLILCVTAVL
+356 LCTNLMLCVTAVL

-397 GITRDLDTVSKL
+397 GITRDMDAVSKIS
-409 VLIFLMFCGRVGSM
+409 LIFLMFCGRVGSM

-433 VEPPVKLP
+433 VEPPVRLP
-441 EEQVMIG
+441 EEEVMIG